1 MNGLALCAGVGGL
14 ELGIERVFDGYR
26 TVCYV
31 EGEAFSAAVLTKQ
44 MEKGRLHQAPIWS
57 NLRTFDGEP
66 WRGKVDIVSAGF
78 PCQPFSQAGNQEGTE
93 DPRHLWPEV
102 ARVVSEIRPS
112 IIILENVP
120 GVIVHAG
127 ASVAGD
133 LAEMGY
139 HQGWGIVQASDAAAH
154 HKRARWFCVA
164 LNPHADVHG
173 FSISRFGEESISG
186 SLEEGSP
193 IHQRGK
199 PPGVCHEVSDTNG
212 DGKSNEP
219 VNAGEGRS
227 IQQPISNTHGEGS
240 QRLRY
245 EPSEDHE
252 GWRASFRPPREA
264 DNPSTRFIQ
273 SWTPEPGLGR
283 MADGVAHWV
292 DRLRACGNGVVP
304 QQAELAVRIILEMLQ
319 GQHSKP

>member
-31 EGEAFSAAVLTKQ
+31 EGEAFSAAVLRKQ

-57 NLRTFDGEP
+57 NLRTFDGKP
-66 WRGKVDIVSAGF
+66 WRGTVDIVSAGF

-112 IIILENVP
+112 IVILENVP
-120 GVIVHAG
+120 GVIIHAG

-139 HQGWGIVQASDAAAH
+139 HQGWGIVRASDAAAH
-154 HKRARWFCVA
+154 HRRARWFCVA
-164 LNPHADVHG
+164 VNPHADLHG
-173 FSISRFGEESISG
+173 FSISRPAQDGGSG
-186 SLEEGSP
+186 SLEEGSA
-193 IHQRGK
+193 IHQGRE
-199 PPGVCHEVSDTNG
+199 PPGLCSEVPDTRR
-212 DGKSNEP
+212 EP
-219 VNAGEGRS
+219 SQIQTKWKFTSGQIAASTSQEGR
-227 IQQPISNTHGEGS
+227 T
-240 QRLRY
+240 
-245 EPSEDHE
+245 
-252 GWRASFRPPREA
+252 
-264 DNPSTRFIQ
+264 FIQ
-273 SWTPEPGLGR
+273 SWTPEPEVGR
-283 MADGVAHWV
+283 VADGLAYRV

-304 QQAELAVRIILEMLQ
+304 QQAELAIRIILEMLQ